1 MSFRHSA
8 AFASALAMQAC
19 AGPDGAV
26 RSTDALY
33 PDASMSPVPP
43 DAGVSAF
50 DAGWLS
56 PAVDGALPVEMVDVC
71 EQLPP
76 SEWQPDGQGLRAS
89 FVGTTSRKA
98 QRYIGSCGGSG
109 GEQVMHLVA
118 PDTGYLTLELE
129 SSHDGVLYLRHDCAD
144 PQSEL
149 ACADAL
155 EMGGRETL
163 ALRVDA
169 GAPLFVFADGLA
181 KTHGDVRIDAKFH
194 SVTCGN
200 GIIEIPET
208 CEDNNDVPDDGCDE
222 CSLSRGT
229 HYCPGT
235 VIRLQAQGDAPRR
248 MLVRGSIMGAPAL
261 AQPLSCQAP
270 GPELIYAVNADVDGS
285 LHARITRSDGPPI
298 LYIRGQCGTPSS
310 QKGGC
315 AEPIAGAPP
324 VLDVPIMT
332 KQTLY
337 VVVDVAEVKYPWE
350 HELELTLTP
359 ARCGNGLLDPYEQCD
374 DANDL
379 QQDGCHNCLYEVDP
393 VRADR
398 CPGVSLNLVPNGQSG
413 GYRGQYSGSTRYL
426 QANYLSQS
434 IAQCA
439 ARDAKDAVVSMLAP
453 IDGKLRASLLGNFD
467 AALQVRTL
475 CDIEAPLLEPSLT
488 FVQRNELRA
497 KELSCTDAYRGVAM
511 EQTAALSVQ
520 AGEHYY
526 FIVSSRHVLESGEFT
541 LRVEVESP

>member
-1 MSFRHSA
+1 MFFRQSA
-8 AFASALAMQAC
+8 ACVFAVALSAC
-19 AGPDGAV
+19 AEVDGVV
-26 RSTDALY
+26 RSEA
-33 PDASMSPVPP
+33 PFSDASTSPVQSDTFVP
-43 DAGVSAF
+43 DF
-50 DAGWLS
+50 DAGLPS
-56 PAVDGALPVEMVDVC
+56 PTADSGLPIEMVDVC
-71 EQLPP
+71 EQLPLG
-76 SEWQPDGQGLRAS
+76 EWQPDGQGLRAS
-89 FVGTTSRKA
+89 FVAKTSQNA
-98 QRYIGSCGGSG
+98 QQHIGSCGGSG

-129 SSHDGVLYLRHDCAD
+129 SSHDAVLYVRSDCAD
-144 PQSEL
+144 PRSEL
-149 ACADAL
+149 ACADTSEL
-155 EMGGRETL
+155 GGKETFGVL
-163 ALRVDA
+163 VDL
-169 GAPLFVFADGLA
+169 GTPLFVFADGLG

-200 GIIEIPET
+200 GIIEVPET
-208 CEDNNDVPDDGCDE
+208 CEDNNDVPDDGCDA

-229 HYCPGT
+229 QYCPGT
-235 VIRLQAQGDAPRR
+235 RVQLHGQGDAPRR
-248 MLVRGSIMGAPAL
+248 TLVRGTIMGAPAQ

-285 LHARITRSDGPPI
+285 LRARITRSDGPPI
-298 LYIRGQCGTPSS
+298 LYIRGQCGAQSS

-315 AEPIAGAPP
+315 AEPIAGALP
-324 VLDVPIMT
+324 VLDVPVMAE
-332 KQTLY
+332 QTVY
-337 VVVDVAEVKYPWE
+337 VVVDVTDVKYPWE

-359 ARCGNGLLDPYEQCD
+359 AHCGNGLLDPFEQCD

-379 QQDGCHNCLYEVDP
+379 QQDGCHKCLYEVDP
-393 VRADR
+393 VSADR
-398 CPGVSLNLVPNGQSG
+398 CPGLSLNLVPNGQSG
-413 GYRGQYSGSTRYL
+413 GYRGQYSGSTRHL

-453 IDGKLRASLLGNFD
+453 SDGKLRATLVGNFD

-488 FVQRNELRA
+488 FAQRTELRA

-511 EQTAALSVQ
+511 EQTAAFSVQ
-520 AGEHYY
+520 AGERYY

-541 LRVEVESP
+541 LQIEVESP